1 METAFDDKA
10 KEALAALFEQFW
22 IIRDQEPDLYQ
33 LIREREHVL
42 KRYVEEK
49 FGYRLIVHRYF
60 AKLEKIPA
68 DPEPWMG
75 IESFQEPLDYALFCC
90 LMAYLEGKAVE
101 DKFLLSDVCEEIRA
115 MYPGALPVDWTNY
128 AHLRALIRVLKTA
141 EQIRLV
147 RRMDGEIEALA

>member
-33 LIREREHVL
+33 LVREREHVL
-42 KRYVEEK
+42 KKYVEEK

-90 LMAYLEGKAVE
+90 LMAYLEGKV
-101 DKFLLSDVCEEIRA
+101 
-115 MYPGALPVDWTNY
+115 
-128 AHLRALIRVLKTA
+128 
-141 EQIRLV
+141 
-147 RRMDGEIEALA
+147 